1 MKPIVTAPERNEV
14 DVPAIENPAIDMA
27 GYLKVAAEAAAVR
40 ETHRL
45 TEDEFI
51 RLSRVP
57 GTIILD
63 ASTTPPTTIV
73 ANFGAECVRP

>member
-1 MKPIVTAPERNEV
+1 M
-14 DVPAIENPAIDMA
+14 D
-27 GYLKVAAEAAAVR
+27 GYLQTAKEAAGHR

-51 RLSRVP
+51 RISRQP

-63 ASTTPPTTIV
+63 ARSREKFDELHINGRLT
-73 ANFGAECVRP
+73 